1 MMDTERRLAL
11 SDELNEVANRV
22 ASLARRVHDAGDP
35 GGSMELGQMVAML
48 RNIAD
53 GLEYD
58 EDGNLIRPEVP
69 S

>member
-22 ASLARRVHDAGDP
+22 ASLTRRVHDAGDP
-35 GGSMELGQMVAML
+35 GGSMELGQTAAML

-53 GLEYD
+53 GLEYG
-58 EDGNLIRPEVP
+58 EDGNRLREVSP
-69 S
+69 